1 MTHDVLQSDIELA
14 TRLRDDHRSNEEII
28 LALVQRGV
36 DPGKAAQL
44 ADDLR
49 SGRKATVESPL
60 PAELTLARRS
70 RSRGSA
76 RRASYNPPR
85 RSPEPES
92 RRAPPAQSP
101 ASGRKKPAVI
111 WLVAAALA
119 VLAIGVVGIALF
131 QRAHTGTASQEEQ
144 APKAAGAKV
153 GGLGRKASAVG
164 AAPTQAG
171 SPAPL
176 ALELQPDGLYIG
188 GSLVTTAKIL
198 PTVANVLGV
207 PTRTNQVGQTGTVI
221 YAYDHHG
228 LLIYSQPGGG
238 TNSIVLDC
246 EATGGANGTTSPFAG
261 TIKIEDQVIGP
272 DTDAQTL
279 TGIKQLGLGSPRT
292 GGSVWGGRY
301 HNLELVFAYLKSPRH
316 LSLIEIDLR

>member
-1 MTHDVLQSDIELA
+1 MTHDILQSDIELA
-14 TRLRDDHRSNEEII
+14 TRLRDGHRTDEEII
-28 LALVQRGV
+28 LALVHRGV

-70 RSRGSA
+70 RSRSSA
-76 RRASYNPPR
+76 RRASQSPPK

-92 RRAPPAQSP
+92 RRKPRAQP
-101 ASGRKKPAVI
+101 TASGRKKPAVI
-111 WLVAAALA
+111 WLVTAALA
-119 VLAIGVVGIALF
+119 VLSIGVVGNALR
-131 QRAHTGTASQEEQ
+131 QRFHTETLSQEEQ
-144 APKAAGAKV
+144 ALEAAGAKV
-153 GGLGRKASAVG
+153 GGIARKASATVT
-164 AAPTQAG
+164 APSQTG
-171 SPAPL
+171 SPASL
-176 ALELQPDGLYIG
+176 ALELQPDGLHIG
-188 GSLVTTAKIL
+188 GSLLTGGNIL

-207 PTRTNQVGQTGTVI
+207 PTRTNRVGQTGTVI

-228 LLIYSQPGGG
+228 LLIYLQPGGG

-261 TIKIEDQVIGP
+261 TIKVQDQLIGP
-272 DTDAQTL
+272 NTDAQTL
-279 TGIKQLGLGSPRT
+279 TGIKELGLGSPRT

-316 LSLIEIDLR
+316 LSLIEIDLK